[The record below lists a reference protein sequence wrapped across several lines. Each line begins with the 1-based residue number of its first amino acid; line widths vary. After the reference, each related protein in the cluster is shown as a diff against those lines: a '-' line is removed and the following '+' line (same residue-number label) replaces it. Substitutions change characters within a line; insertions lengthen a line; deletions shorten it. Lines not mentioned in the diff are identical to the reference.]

1 MSYGKR
7 TLAAIGQ
14 RLNTP
19 SRRLAGRNLV
29 LALSPLGAGRHPGP
43 PRVANGGGW
52 RHGRKSRYESEREG
66 RWSTA
71 RGHGI
76 LNRYSGFQAEA
87 EELKWPSR
95 PAQLKWYRRFH

>member
-14 RLNTP
+14 RLNA

-43 PRVANGGGW
+43 QRVGEW
-52 RHGRKSRYESEREG
+52 RGLATGRKNRYESEREG
-66 RWSTA
+66 RRSTA

-76 LNRYSGFQAEA
+76 LNRYNGFQTEA
-87 EELKWPSR
+87 GELKRPSGL
-95 PAQLKWYRRFH
+95 PS